1 MPRGALALLALATT
15 ISAVLL
21 TYTLLSKIVVIEIEV
36 EGEITKVTVVRGTR
50 LILSFNNSVTGS
62 PVSLVFEVY
71 GDGFQGVSVL
81 TDEPTLEYYTA
92 GLTEMNDSIRSFK
105 SRELRYCSSQEVRVL
120 IGGDELSFKGAC
132 LVIRAKPYISFS
144 S

>member
-21 TYTLLSKIVVIEIEV
+21 TYTLLSKIFVIEIEV
-36 EGEITKVTVVRGTR
+36 EGEITKVTVVCGTR
-50 LILSFNNSVTGS
+50 LIVSFNNSVTGS

>member
-21 TYTLLSKIVVIEIEV
+21 TYTLLSKIVVVEIEV
-36 EGEITKVTVVRGTR
+36 EGKVTKVTVVRGTK

-92 GLTEMNDSIRSFK
+92 GLTDMRDSIRFFK

-120 IGGDELSFKGAC
+120 IGGGELSIRGAC
-132 LVIRAKPYISFS
+132 LVFRAKPYISLS

>member
-21 TYTLLSKIVVIEIEV
+21 TYTLLSKIFVIEIEV

-50 LILSFNNSVTGS
+50 LIVSFNNSVTGS

>member
-21 TYTLLSKIVVIEIEV
+21 TYTLLSKIVVVEIEV
-36 EGEITKVTVVRGTR
+36 EGEVTKVTVVRGTK

-71 GDGFQGVSVL
+71 RDGFQGVSVL

-92 GLTEMNDSIRSFK
+92 GLTDMNDSIRSFK

>member
-21 TYTLLSKIVVIEIEV
+21 TYTLLSKIVVVEIEV
-36 EGEITKVTVVRGTR
+36 EGEITKVTVVCGTR
-50 LILSFNNSVTGS
+50 LIVSFNNSVTGS

-92 GLTEMNDSIRSFK
+92 GLTDMRDSIRSFK

-120 IGGDELSFKGAC
+120 IGGGELSFRGAC
-132 LVIRAKPYISFS
+132 LVFRAKPYISLS

>member
-1 MPRGALALLALATT
+1 MPKGALALLALATT

-21 TYTLLSKIVVIEIEV
+21 TYTLLSKIVVVEIEV
-36 EGEITKVTVVRGTR
+36 EGEITKVTVVCGTR
-50 LILSFNNSVTGS
+50 LIVSFNNSVTGS

-92 GLTEMNDSIRSFK
+92 GLTDMRDSIRSFK

-120 IGGDELSFKGAC
+120 IGGGELSFKGAC
-132 LVIRAKPYISFS
+132 LVIRAKPYISLS

>member
-50 LILSFNNSVTGS
+50 LIVSFNNSVTGS

>member
-1 MPRGALALLALATT
+1 MPRGALALLALATA
-15 ISAVLL
+15 ISSALL
-21 TYTLLSKIVVIEIEV
+21 TYTLLSKIVVVEIEV
-36 EGEITKVTVVRGTR
+36 EGEITKVTVVCGTR
-50 LILSFNNSVTGS
+50 LIVSFNNSVTGS
-62 PVSLVFEVY
+62 PVSLIFEVCR
-71 GDGFQGVSVL
+71 DGFQGVSVL

-120 IGGDELSFKGAC
+120 IGGGELSFRGAC

>member
-21 TYTLLSKIVVIEIEV
+21 TYTLLSKIVVVEIEV
-36 EGEITKVTVVRGTR
+36 EGEITKVTVVCGTR
-50 LILSFNNSVTGS
+50 LIVSFNNSVTGS
-62 PVSLVFEVY
+62 PVLLVFEVY

-92 GLTEMNDSIRSFK
+92 GLTDMRDSIRSFK

-120 IGGDELSFKGAC
+120 IGGDELSFRGAC
-132 LVIRAKPYISFS
+132 LVFRAKPYISLS

>member
-21 TYTLLSKIVVIEIEV
+21 TYTLLSKIFVIEIEV
-36 EGEITKVTVVRGTR
+36 EGEITKVTVVCGTR
-50 LILSFNNSVTGS
+50 LIISFNNSVTGS

-120 IGGDELSFKGAC
+120 IGGDELSFRGAC

>member
-1 MPRGALALLALATT
+1 MPRGALALLALATA
-15 ISAVLL
+15 ISSALL

-36 EGEITKVTVVRGTR
+36 EGEITKVTVVCGTR
-50 LILSFNNSVTGS
+50 LIVSFNNSVTGS

-92 GLTEMNDSIRSFK
+92 GLMDMNDSIRSFK